1 MQQMLNNQFT
11 LKFTIDDD
19 KNIMIIIQCQ
29 AGENMRN
36 VIERFYQKLGYREQN
51 AKFIHNEK
59 ILILGYL
66 LLN

>member
-1 MQQMLNNQFT
+1 MLSNQFT
-11 LKFTIDDD
+11 LKFIIDDG
-19 KNIMIIIQCQ
+19 KNTIIIISCQ

-36 VIERFYQKLGYREQN
+36 VIERFYQKLGYREPN

>member
-1 MQQMLNNQFT
+1 MQQMLNNKFT

-36 VIERFYQKLGYREQN
+36 VIERFYQKLGYREPN